1 MGRRKSKGPDSHP
14 SDNDADILLQVLT
27 LFTAS
32 ATYSASTTV
41 YNLPILLFGL
51 MTHELMAT
59 GSGGEG
65 ASRLFRMVSRGRA
78 EGDIVLGRAVS
89 CVGESNWRD
98 SALVSQQSSHL
109 SVLLLWVRGVTCPRW
124 GCRWKPLPPSLR

>member
-1 MGRRKSKGPDSHP
+1 MGRRKPKGPDSHP

-51 MTHELMAT
+51 VTHELMAT

-65 ASRLFRMVSRGRA
+65 ASRLFRMVSRGRGSGFA
-78 EGDIVLGRAVS
+78 SRAVS

-98 SALVSQQSSHL
+98 SALVGQQSPHL

-124 GCRWKPLPPSLR
+124 GCRWKPLPPFLS